1 MVDSFDDSR
10 SEGAALAASIE
21 VDKDKRVRLELSNPC
36 ANYGPLSL
44 IIKAWSLP
52 SFSS

>member
-21 VDKDKRVRLELSNPC
+21 VDKDKRGKARTVKPLRELWPFIELS
-36 ANYGPLSL
+36 YFS
-44 IIKAWSLP
+44 KAWK
-52 SFSS
+52 